1 MKNYKSRFQET
12 SVDDATQS
20 LPGFWIFG
28 CQART
33 TLFAVGYQSGQR
45 PPRPQSYRFK
55 GKDQKPETHTNW
67 HRLTFYN
74 ELADL
79 AISFEQGDNLF
90 AEGSLQQR
98 QFTPADGSKR
108 TVSEIVVKSCHL
120 ISPSRNGHSEAESTP
135 GQGNPEKS
143 KTDEV
148 FDQNWPL

>member
-1 MKNYKSRFQET
+1 MQQNRFQVAGYLAAKPELRFLPSGTKVANARMGET
-12 SVDDATQS
+12 
-20 LPGFWIFG
+20 
-28 CQART
+28 
-33 TLFAVGYQSGQR
+33 
-45 PPRPQSYRFK
+45 YRFK
-55 GKDQKPETHTNW
+55 GKDQKTETHTNW

-120 ISPSRNGHSEAESTP
+120 IAPSRHASGSDAV
-135 GQGNPEKS
+135 GQGTDAPEAS
-143 KTDEV
+143 ANENNESSET
-148 FDQNWPL
+148 FQHNWPL